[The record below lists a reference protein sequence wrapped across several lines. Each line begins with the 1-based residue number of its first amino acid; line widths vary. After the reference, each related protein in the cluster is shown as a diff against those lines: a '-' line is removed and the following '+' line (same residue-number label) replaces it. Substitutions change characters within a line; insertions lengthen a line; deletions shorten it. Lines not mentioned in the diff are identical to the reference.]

1 MSRVTHG
8 DVIARGMEL
17 VDITIPGN
25 GGNGSSVDAL
35 KGTQDYDEKIIAWEI
50 IDNAADFDVARAADM
65 AAPSFV
71 RDLDE
76 GFAPPV
82 SGSALAELFLR
93 SKTAGTV
100 AALLILYLAKDDVT

>member
-8 DVIARGMEL
+8 DVTARTMEL
-17 VDITIPGN
+17 KAITIPANTGD
-25 GGNGSSVDAL
+25 GSSVEAL
-35 KGTQDYDEKIIAWEI
+35 KGTQDYDSRIFAWEI
-50 IDNAADFDVARAADM
+50 IDNAADFEVARAADM
-65 AAPSFV
+65 AAPNFT

-82 SGSALAELFLR
+82 SGDALAELFVR

-100 AALLILYLAKDDVT
+100 AALLILYLAKEDVL